1 MKTQYEIFIDAVSCA
16 LEDHSFGTRWYFDF
30 DEQTTVP
37 AIEDVDC
44 YPENGH
50 RVLPI
55 EPMSSWES
63 FDIME
68 DFVNGVDN
76 EVERDKLAVALN
88 QRHPFSAFKEMLH
101 YTAQREKW
109 FAYKE
114 KRMKEI
120 VEQWMADNEVVYKD
134 NHVCCNSSS
143 VLKYNMEEREDED
156 NF

>member
-1 MKTQYEIFIDAVSCA
+1 M
-16 LEDHSFGTRWYFDF
+16 G
-30 DEQTTVP
+30 
-37 AIEDVDC
+37 
-44 YPENGH
+44 
-50 RVLPI
+50 LPV
-55 EPMSSWES
+55 ESMSSWKS

-76 EVERDKLAVALN
+76 EVDWDKLAMALN

-101 YTAQREKW
+101 YIGQREKW

-134 NHVCCNSSS
+134 NHASCNSRY
-143 VLKYNMEEREDED
+143 VLKYNREESEDE
-156 NF
+156 

>member
-1 MKTQYEIFIDAVSCA
+1 MKTQYEIFIDAVSGA
-16 LEDHSFGTRWYFDF
+16 LEDHSYGTKWYFDF

-37 AIEDVDC
+37 AMEDMDC
-44 YPENGH
+44 YPVDGH

-76 EVERDKLAVALN
+76 EADRDKLAMALHR
-88 QRHPFSAFKEMLH
+88 RHPFSAFKEMLH
-101 YTAQREKW
+101 STGQREKW

-114 KRMKEI
+114 ERMKEI
-120 VEQWMADNEVVYKD
+120 VEKWMADNEVVYKD
-134 NHVCCNSSS
+134 NRASCNSSS
-143 VLKYNMEEREDED
+143 VFQYYTEEDKD
-156 NF
+156 CF